1 MEPMAQ
7 VAIDT
12 RWDGIAGI
20 QRYSREVLPRLTT
33 PWQSLGLDGDHLAPL
48 DALRAVPR
56 DRLIYSPGYNA
67 FVRAKR
73 QLVTLHDLIQLQ
85 TPWPGRAKY
94 LAYYRLVVRPVV
106 RRTGVVLTVSET
118 SKALI
123 EEWLDDDAVQVVNAG
138 IGCSDAFRADVAPAT
153 GDPYL
158 MYVGNLRAHK
168 NVEVV
173 LDALGRVPD
182 ARLRMLLPA
191 REHEQ
196 AERMAAE
203 RGISARVELLA
214 GIDDAALARHYR
226 GAAATVMPSTLE
238 GFGLPALESVMT
250 GTPVL
255 FWRGCAAVAET
266 VGDRGRAVE
275 NATDVQEWAGA
286 IRSALASPRRVDP
299 PASGYDWDATART
312 IDATLGE
319 LLASGR

>member
-1 MEPMAQ
+1 ML
-7 VAIDT
+7 
-12 RWDGIAGI
+12 R
-20 QRYSREVLPRLTT
+20 RLPRRR
-33 PWQSLGLDGDHLAPL
+33 
-48 DALRAVPR
+48 RAGP
-56 DRLIYSPGYNA
+56 
-67 FVRAKR
+67 
-73 QLVTLHDLIQLQ
+73 
-85 TPWPGRAKY
+85 
-94 LAYYRLVVRPVV
+94 
-106 RRTGVVLTVSET
+106 
-118 SKALI
+118 
-123 EEWLDDDAVQVVNAG
+123 
-138 IGCSDAFRADVAPAT
+138 

-196 AERMAAE
+196 AELMAAE

-266 VGDRGRAVE
+266 VGDRGLAVE
-275 NATDVQEWAGA
+275 NATDVEEWAGA

-319 LLASGR
+319 LR